1 MQPFIHCFLPSLIL
15 EQIISLALETM
26 WVLFQSKKIEV
37 LKIEEIEVW
46 LFSHPHQT
54 STICVTEN
62 HILAAAREIGKR

>member
-46 LFSHPHQT
+46 LFSHPHH

-62 HILAAAREIGKR
+62 HTLAAAQEIGKR